1 MKKILLTVA
10 GFDPSSGAGVLL
22 DLKVFQQFQFQ
33 GMGILTSLTTQ
44 NTKEVKRIH
53 PLPSPFLWEQ
63 YKTLEADVSF
73 SGIKVG
79 MVGSKDNIKVISKIL
94 SRNKNIPRVVDPVF
108 KSSSGTWL
116 LKKEFIR
123 GYISAI
129 GGKASLLTPNLEE
142 AQLISGNQ
150 IKYPED
156 LKAAAEKIYSQT
168 NIPCFI
174 KGLEIRSTIMD
185 LLFDGTK
192 FYSFENEKI
201 KKRVHGTGCFLSSSI
216 LGFLAEGHPLKK
228 ACLLACQFTHQARQE
243 AIQLGNGR
251 HIFPFPH
258 PDR

>member
-44 NTKEVKRIH
+44 NTKEVKRIL
-53 PLPSPFLWEQ
+53 PLPSRFLWEQ

-108 KSSSGTWL
+108 KSSSGAWL
-116 LKKEFIR
+116 LNKGFMR
-123 GYISAI
+123 DYISAI
-129 GGKASLLTPNLEE
+129 AGKASLLTPNLEE

-150 IKYPED
+150 IKNPED
-156 LKAAAEKIYSQT
+156 LKAAAEKIYFQT
-168 NIPCFI
+168 KIPCFI
-174 KGLEIRSTIMD
+174 KGLGIRSTIMD

-192 FYSFENEKI
+192 FYAFENEKM

-216 LGFLAEGHPLKK
+216 LGFLAKGQPLKK
-228 ACLLACQFTHQARQE
+228 ACLLASNFIHQAMQK
-243 AIQLGNGR
+243 AIRVGNGQR
-251 HIFPFPH
+251 IFPFPF